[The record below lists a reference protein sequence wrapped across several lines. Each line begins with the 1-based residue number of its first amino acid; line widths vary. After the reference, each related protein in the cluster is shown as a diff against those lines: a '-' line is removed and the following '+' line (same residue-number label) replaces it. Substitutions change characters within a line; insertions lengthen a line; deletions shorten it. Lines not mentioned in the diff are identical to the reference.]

1 MLKRVLLA
9 TDLEERGFCEVKT
22 LEKFPVEKV
31 GEVLLLHVLDER
43 KGVSALD
50 EEKEEKFKSQ
60 AKGLRDRG
68 FNVQVHVEKGV
79 PFYTI
84 VEKVNEFK
92 ASLLVM
98 GRGEMALKAKFLGET
113 AYRVLEECPVPMLLC
128 KSKEEPGPDE
138 EPLGHV
144 MIGIDFS
151 DHSYNALRVLE
162 GLAEE
167 AKGSLKRVTLF
178 HVHERS
184 NVELLERVVAKGR
197 IQEIIDLE
205 MKRLEEMAEALKS
218 KGIPEVEIS
227 MRTGRVVDEFLA
239 EVEEK
244 KPALVIVGTQGVGR
258 SEMFRVRSCAFRV
271 SHKASANVLVVPLGR
286 SWEMPF

>member
-1 MLKRVLLA
+1 MLARVLWA
-9 TDLEERGFCEVKT
+9 TDLEERSFCEVKT
-22 LEKFPVEKV
+22 LEKLPSDKV
-31 GEVLLLHVLDER
+31 KEVLLLHVLDDR
-43 KGVSALD
+43 KGVSVLD
-50 EEKEEKFKSQ
+50 AEKEEKLKNQ
-60 AKGLRDRG
+60 AKGLMDRG
-68 FNVQVHVEKGV
+68 FNVQVLVEKGV

-84 VEKVNEFK
+84 VEKVNDFK
-92 ASLLVM
+92 ASLLIM
-98 GRGEMALKAKFLGET
+98 GRGERALKAKFLGET

-128 KSKEEPGPDE
+128 KSKEEPGSDKKT
-138 EPLGHV
+138 LGHV

-151 DHSYNALRVLE
+151 DHSYNALRALE

-167 AKGSLKRVTLF
+167 AKGFLERVTLF

-184 NVELLERVVAKGR
+184 NVELLERVVAKER

-205 MKRLEEMAEALKS
+205 KSRLEEMAEALKV
-218 KGIPEVEIS
+218 KGVPEVEIS

-244 KPALVIVGTQGVGR
+244 KPELVVVGAQGVGR
-258 SEMFRVRSCAFRV
+258 SEMFRVGSCAFRV